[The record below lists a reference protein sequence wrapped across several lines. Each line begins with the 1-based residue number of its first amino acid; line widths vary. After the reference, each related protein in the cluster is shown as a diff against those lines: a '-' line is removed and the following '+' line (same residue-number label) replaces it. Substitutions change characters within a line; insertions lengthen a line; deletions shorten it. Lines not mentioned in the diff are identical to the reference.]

1 MKSLTDTFQL
11 RNKVEIPCIG
21 YGTWKTP
28 DGETAS
34 VSVKTAIELGYRH
47 IDTAAAYGN
56 ETSVGEGIRES
67 GISREQLFVTSKV
80 WNTER
85 GYEKTLHA
93 FEKTCQDLG
102 TDYLDLYLIHWPA
115 SVNQFE
121 NWEEINI
128 STWKAMMELYKEGRI
143 RAIGVSNFMPHH
155 LKALMETEIIP
166 MVDQIEFHPGWI
178 QNETVK
184 YCKENMIQVEAWSPL
199 GNGRVLNHP
208 NLQQIAQK
216 YGIWDSV
223 FGDDPV
229 NVQLTS
235 FSSGPEVNEAI
246 TAGDID
252 IVINEGDQ
260 PFLSGIAN
268 GVDLTILSTELRQ
281 EKTLILV
288 ADSNS
293 EIQSAADL
301 KGKNIA
307 VPLGTYV
314 HKSLIG
320 VLQDNGIS
328 VDDVQLTNI
337 SAAGDAVAAIENGN
351 VDVYIGTIFS
361 LYSEI
366 QDGKIKQI
374 ADLTGNGAYA
384 YLIVAVYYIQPLEYY
399 EQTYSVQQAQHKQK
413 FPLYVHLDKYA
424 E

>member
-166 MVDQIEFHPGWI
+166 MVDQIEFHPGWR

-216 YGIWDSV
+216 YGKTIAQICIRWCLQHQVLPLSKSV
-223 FGDDPV
+223 TP
-229 NVQLTS
+229 S
-235 FSSGPEVNEAI
+235 RIKE
-246 TAGDID
+246 
-252 IVINEGDQ
+252 
-260 PFLSGIAN
+260 
-268 GVDLTILSTELRQ
+268 
-281 EKTLILV
+281 
-288 ADSNS
+288 NS
-293 EIQSAADL
+293 EVFDF
-301 KGKNIA
+301 
-307 VPLGTYV
+307 
-314 HKSLIG
+314 SLLPEDMEQI
-320 VLQDNGIS
+320 DK
-328 VDDVQLTNI
+328 
-337 SAAGDAVAAIENGN
+337 IENFGN
-351 VDVYIGTIFS
+351 SGSHPD
-361 LYSEI
+361 
-366 QDGKIKQI
+366 KI
-374 ADLTGNGAYA
+374 N
-384 YLIVAVYYIQPLEYY
+384 
-399 EQTYSVQQAQHKQK
+399 
-413 FPLYVHLDKYA
+413 F
-424 E
+424 